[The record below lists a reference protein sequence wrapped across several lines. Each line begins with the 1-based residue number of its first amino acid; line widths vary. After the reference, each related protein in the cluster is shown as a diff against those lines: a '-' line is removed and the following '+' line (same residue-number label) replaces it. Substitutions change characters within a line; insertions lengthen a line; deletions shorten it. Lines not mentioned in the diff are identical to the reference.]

1 MIQPLHFN
9 GAYARLAQALGID
22 PKGTTNIRLSFPVN
36 GLARM
41 TVHRT
46 LTYDEIE
53 RLTTWCAEELD
64 ADGYQVIR
72 DAHYSLVP
80 KPREEA

>member
-22 PKGTTNIRLSFPVN
+22 PRGTTNIRLSFPVN
-36 GLARM
+36 DLARM

-46 LTYDEIE
+46 LTDDEIQ
-53 RLTTWCAEELD
+53 LVTDWCAEELD
-64 ADGYQVIR
+64 ADGCQLIGQTG
-72 DAHYSLVP
+72 YSLVP

>member
-1 MIQPLHFN
+1 MIQPLQFN

-22 PKGTTNIRLSFPVN
+22 PRGTTNIRFSFPVN
-36 GLARM
+36 DLARM

-46 LTYDEIE
+46 LTDNEIQ
-53 RLTTWCAEELD
+53 LVTDWCAEELD
-64 ADGYQVIR
+64 ADGCQLIGQTS
-72 DAHYSLVP
+72 YSLVP